1 VEWVLQKLNINY
13 LLVSRA
19 NAIPDSSD
27 ADNIISYDALTTD
40 LISQYT
46 LIINTSPLGM
56 YPNVDQLPSLPYQA
70 ITAQHHLYDLIYNP
84 AETLFM
90 KKGLAQGAT
99 VQNGL
104 NMLHIQAEE
113 SWRIWN
119 TPAPLMENEN

>member
-1 VEWVLQKLNINY
+1 M
-13 LLVSRA
+13 LVSRTNA
-19 NAIPDSSD
+19 NADSSESGN
-27 ADNIISYDALTTD
+27 AISYDALTTE
-40 LISQYT
+40 LLSQYK
-46 LIINTSPLGM
+46 LIINTSPVGM
-56 YPNVDQLPSLPYQA
+56 YPNVDELPSLPYAA

-119 TPAPLMENEN
+119 TSTPPLENEN

>member
-1 VEWVLQKLNINY
+1 MGFAKIKYYY

-19 NAIPDSSD
+19 NAIADSSE
-27 ADNIISYDALTTD
+27 ADHIISYDALTTD

-56 YPNVDQLPSLPYQA
+56 YPNVDELPSLPYDA

-90 KKGLAQGAT
+90 KKGLSQGAT

-104 NMLHIQAEE
+104 AMLHIQAEE

-119 TPAPLMENEN
+119 TPTPPLENGN

>member
-1 VEWVLQKLNINY
+1 LQKLNINY
-13 LLVSRA
+13 LLVSRTNA
-19 NAIPDSSD
+19 NADSSELGN
-27 ADNIISYDALTTD
+27 AISYEAVSTEL
-40 LISQYT
+40 LKQYT
-46 LIINTSPLGM
+46 LIINTSPVGM
-56 YPNVDQLPSLPYQA
+56 FPKVDELPRLPYEA

-104 NMLHIQAEE
+104 AMLHIQAEE

-119 TPAPLMENEN
+119 TPKPPLENGN

>member
-1 VEWVLQKLNINY
+1 
-13 LLVSRA
+13 
-19 NAIPDSSD
+19 
-27 ADNIISYDALTTD
+27 
-40 LISQYT
+40 
-46 LIINTSPLGM
+46 M
-56 YPNVDQLPSLPYQA
+56 YPNVAELPSLPYQA

-119 TPAPLMENEN
+119 TPTPLLENEN

>member
-1 VEWVLQKLNINY
+1 V
-13 LLVSRA
+13 
-19 NAIPDSSD
+19 NAILDSSD
-27 ADNIISYDALTTD
+27 VNNIISYDALTTD

-56 YPNVDQLPSLPYQA
+56 YPNVDQLPSLPYEA
-70 ITAQHHLYDLIYNP
+70 ITSQHHLYDLIYNP

-90 KKGLAQGAT
+90 KKGMAQGAT

-104 NMLHIQAEE
+104 NMLYIQAEE

-119 TPAPLMENEN
+119 TPTPLMENEN